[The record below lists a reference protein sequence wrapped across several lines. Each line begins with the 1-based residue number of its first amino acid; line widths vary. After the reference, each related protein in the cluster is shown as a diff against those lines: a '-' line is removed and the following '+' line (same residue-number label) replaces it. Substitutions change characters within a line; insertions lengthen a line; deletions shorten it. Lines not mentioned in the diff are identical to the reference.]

1 MIRYKF
7 SVFIFLVE
15 FCESQRR
22 MGIIAYKCR
31 VFTTQSRKSITRKI
45 QQNCAIKMFEGDISL
60 SSKLIDVQQ
69 TLI

>member
-1 MIRYKF
+1 
-7 SVFIFLVE
+7 
-15 FCESQRR
+15 
-22 MGIIAYKCR
+22 MGIIAYKFR

-45 QQNCAIKMFEGDISL
+45 QQNCAIKMFGGDISL